1 MPGLIRSAFLML
13 LLAVPTLPVSAQQI
27 YKWVDE
33 EGRVQYTQTPPPK
46 GVKATATEMNQTK
59 PTADRS
65 EYCLAVQSLAAKIAS
80 LKARGIPLSAVQD
93 SLGDFER
100 QHSVNVSVIAIKE
113 LAAYVYNAGQFGVDA
128 GLGTRV
134 YNACLGGSF
143 GSYAMKGAP
152 SSGGVPNSNGG
163 PGNEQR
169 RAVAQSGTGWVTHG
183 MIATNYHVIEG
194 KTRFS
199 VVFSD
204 GTERAAESLSND
216 RENDVALLKVEGKL
230 PPGLPLANTLP
241 GMGAD
246 VFTLGYPHTDIM
258 GKNAKLATGIIS
270 ATSGL
275 QDDPRFFQ
283 ISVPVQSGNS
293 GGPLINHSGEVVG
306 IVTAK
311 LSAERVL
318 AQTGDLP
325 QNVNYA
331 VKIEHLR
338 SILDLYRSNTTQ
350 ELPIKAGTLEQLA
363 TRISPSVVLV
373 IAE

>member
-1 MPGLIRSAFLML
+1 MPGLTRIS
-13 LLAVPTLPVSAQQI
+13 LLALVLALLALPVSAQQI

-33 EGRVQYTQTPPPK
+33 QGRVQYTQTPPPK
-46 GVKATATEMNQTK
+46 GVEATKTEINPSK

-65 EYCLAVQSLAAKIAS
+65 EYCLAIQSLASKIAS
-80 LKARGIPLSAVQD
+80 LKASGIPLAAVQD
-93 SLGDFER
+93 SMGDYER
-100 QHSVNVSVIAIKE
+100 QHSVNVSIVAIKE
-113 LAAYVYNAGQFGVDA
+113 LAAYVYNAGQYGVDA
-128 GLGTRV
+128 GLSTRV

-143 GSYAMKGAP
+143 GSFAMKGTP
-152 SSGGVPNSNGG
+152 RSGGSPNASGG
-163 PGNEQR
+163 ASIEQR
-169 RAVAQSGTGWVTHG
+169 RAVAQAGTGWVTHG

-194 KTRFS
+194 KTHFS

-204 GTERAAESLSND
+204 GTERSAESLSND

-230 PPGLPLANTLP
+230 PPGLPLAKALP

-311 LSAERVL
+311 LSADRVF

-338 SILDLYRSNTTQ
+338 SIVDLYRSNVAQ
-350 ELPIKAGTLEQLA
+350 ELPVKTGTLEQLA